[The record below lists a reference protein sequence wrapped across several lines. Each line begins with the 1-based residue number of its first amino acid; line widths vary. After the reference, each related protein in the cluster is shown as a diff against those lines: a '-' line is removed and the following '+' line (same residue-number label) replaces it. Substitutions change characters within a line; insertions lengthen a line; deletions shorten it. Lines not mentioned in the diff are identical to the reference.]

1 MYSFVP
7 FSLVHYFAVLVGK
20 SLTEVRIIRRR
31 VIGPTTTRNPFPNI
45 GPGSFLSLPVMIP
58 AIVQYLFGEVW
69 NPRLPV
75 RLVRSRSFGPI
86 CSGLVGVQFPF
97 KICLGVRLPLSRF
110 GLIRIGG
117 GFVCGRCETMFP
129 LMLRSSLVA
138 NISTD
143 RGYFSTAVLLVQ
155 AEPGPLRVPLRSVAL
170 RSGLRLTC
178 RPPLAAVAFVP
189 VCPSNEHSEPVI
201 E

>member
-1 MYSFVP
+1 MSAEAASSLKLTLAVPVSGGRAVVPICGAHPYHALGPVPCVMYSFVP

-31 VIGPTTTRNPFPNI
+31 VIGPTTAGNPFPNI

-75 RLVRSRSFGPI
+75 RLVQSRSFGPI

-97 KICLGVRLPLSRF
+97 KICLCVRLPPTRIGLSR
-110 GLIRIGG
+110 IS
-117 GFVCGRCETMFP
+117 GRC
-129 LMLRSSLVA
+129 A
-138 NISTD
+138 
-143 RGYFSTAVLLVQ
+143 
-155 AEPGPLRVPLRSVAL
+155 
-170 RSGLRLTC
+170 C
-178 RPPLAAVAFVP
+178 
-189 VCPSNEHSEPVI
+189 
-201 E
+201 